1 MMKKHSIMFSLALI
15 LCITVFAIF
24 FFIRIYGIHI
34 PGFTDDRIIT
44 GKNSLN
50 FSTLELNSATLEELN
65 EIPGVSTALAKAIV
79 SYRDKYGK
87 YVDLDELM
95 YVHGMSKELYDVIVQ
110 YVCLGGTP

>member
-1 MMKKHSIMFSLALI
+1 MMKKHSKMFPLALI

-24 FFIRIYGIHI
+24 FIIRICGIHI
-34 PGFTDDRIIT
+34 AGFTDDRIIT
-44 GKNSLN
+44 DKHSLN
-50 FSTLELNSATLEELN
+50 FSTLELKSATPEELD

-87 YVDLDELM
+87 YVDLNELM
-95 YVHGMSKELYDVIVQ
+95 YIHGMSKELYDVIVQ